1 MLDIVVILIIL
12 LFLSAASY
20 SDLRTGEVPD
30 KISFG
35 LVIILLLLSAAYSI
49 YHQKLW
55 VIDALIIG
63 GVYFIVGYVMYYL
76 GQWGGADV
84 KILAGVGLGI
94 GLIAAHG
101 GESVFAFTVDHHA
114 VSYLVDIL
122 FIITPYVGAYALI
135 LGVLNKGV
143 FSGFKGSIREKNFLI
158 IFFLSLIPAAILLP
172 SSLTNIMPINKFLII
187 IALIL
192 PPVVLLSQY
201 LKVVE
206 KTALRKTIDVEELS
220 EYDMVA
226 EDIIVDGEKI
236 ACKRD
241 VDGLSKEQIEKIRDL
256 AGEQKI
262 PPTITVKYGIFFIP
276 VFLLAFLLFLWAG
289 NVLKVLVS
297 LMLI

>member
-35 LVIILLLLSAAYSI
+35 LV
-49 YHQKLW
+49 HQKLW